1 MGYPIF
7 GPQVRWGTPFL
18 VDFWTQFGAN
28 LAPSWATLV
37 QELVLDGLVGLREAQ
52 RIDFLGAGP
61 EARTGIGPKTDTTPT
76 RHDTTLIQSITLV
89 GHSVNHSG
97 DLRPPP
103 TR

>member
-1 MGYPIF
+1 MW
-7 GPQVRWGTPFL
+7 PQRNRKRKQASELSHADGSA
-18 VDFWTQFGAN
+18 DFYQRFILMRGM
-28 LAPSWATLV
+28 P
-37 QELVLDGLVGLREAQ
+37 GLVFRVPGNEKLIFRV
-52 RIDFLGAGP
+52 IDFLGAGP

-97 DLRPPP
+97 DLKPLP